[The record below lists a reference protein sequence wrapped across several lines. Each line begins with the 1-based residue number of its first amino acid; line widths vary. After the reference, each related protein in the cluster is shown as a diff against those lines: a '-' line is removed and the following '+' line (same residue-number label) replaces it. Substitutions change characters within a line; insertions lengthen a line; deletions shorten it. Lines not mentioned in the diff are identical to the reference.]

1 MEPVTDPVGL
11 APVAPEVPSYADEL
25 AEELDEAEAERLAAE
40 RIAEAGA
47 ASGAAFP
54 PDRYLDREASWLDF
68 NARVLA
74 LAADES
80 LPLLERVRFLAI
92 FSNNLDEFFMV
103 RVAGLRRRLAT
114 GIAVT
119 TPSGLG
125 PREQLHL
132 IFARSRELVTEQV
145 ALFHSQIKPALSAH
159 GIKLLRWSDLTPD
172 EREASRQ
179 WFTERVY

>member
-1 MEPVTDPVGL
+1 MDKVTDGVSL
-11 APVAPEVPSYADEL
+11 APGVPEIPSYADEL
-25 AEELDEAEAERLAAE
+25 AEDLDEAEAERLAAV
-40 RIAEAGA
+40 RLAETAHDHLL
-47 ASGAAFP
+47 P
-54 PDRYLDREASWLDF
+54 TDRFLDREASWLDF

-74 LAADES
+74 LTADPQV
-80 LPLLERVRFLAI
+80 PLLERVRYLAI

-125 PREQLHL
+125 PREQLQL

-145 ALFHSQIKPALSAH
+145 ALFHTDIRPALA
-159 GIKLLRWSDLTPD
+159 G
-172 EREASRQ
+172 
-179 WFTERVY
+179 VGV